1 MKNFNINYYFKDID
15 ENEIF
20 YKLTNNKGNVMD
32 IFLKKSNF

>member
-1 MKNFNINYYFKDID
+1 MKNFNINYYFEDIE

-20 YKLTNNKGNVMD
+20 YKLTNNKENVMD